1 MFEKLNKNI
10 LSEQIVARPRPMI
23 HTLHISTYIF
33 KWNVITKYDFE
44 LKILNYVISEA
55 AAPATFLYVK
65 NALTNLYFFALFNN
79 YLPWKKVHPDV

>member
-10 LSEQIVARPRPMI
+10 LSEKSVVRPMI
-23 HTLHISTYIF
+23 HTLHIPTYIY